1 MHMQDLCM
9 CVCLYVYAA
18 YVCVYMLYV
27 SVCVCVYMYM
37 HVPPVLFAVEDL
49 KPSLA
54 RIGSGASTGPE
65 GSLGNT
71 DQSVLSQENKWTK
84 TKR

>member
-18 YVCVYMLYV
+18 CVCMYVLYV
-27 SVCVCVYMYM
+27 SVCVCAYMYM
-37 HVPPVLFAVEDL
+37 HVPPVLFGIEDL

-54 RIGSGASTGPE
+54 RTGSGASIGA
-65 GSLGNT
+65 
-71 DQSVLSQENKWTK
+71 
-84 TKR
+84 